1 MMILNILKSTHSMAD
16 SCINFTEFL
25 LKDMTPNKKA
35 IDKYLHE
42 SLMLVT
48 ALTPIIGYDKA
59 CQMAHYAD
67 ENDLTLKDANNHYGY
82 LSDEDLAKALDP
94 YPMTKGGRIT

>member
-1 MMILNILKSTHSMAD
+1 MMILNIMKSVHSMAD
-16 SCINFTEFL
+16 SCTNFTHYL
-25 LKDMTPNKKA
+25 LDGMTPNKKV

-59 CQMAHYAD
+59 CEMAHYAN
-67 ENDLTLKDANNHYGY
+67 EHDLTLVDANNHYGY
-82 LSDEDLAKALDP
+82 LTSAELEKALDP
-94 YPMTKGGRIT
+94 YPMTKGGRI